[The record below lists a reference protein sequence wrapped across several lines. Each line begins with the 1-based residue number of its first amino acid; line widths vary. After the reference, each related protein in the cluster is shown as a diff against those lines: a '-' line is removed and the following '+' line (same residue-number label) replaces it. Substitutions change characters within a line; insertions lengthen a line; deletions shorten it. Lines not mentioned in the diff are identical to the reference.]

1 MLNAMRGNR
10 KFLTIVLWIVILAF
24 LSTIFVVWGLGPNET
39 EGNFAVKIDGK
50 SLPYAEYRNFYD
62 SSIATLK
69 ESYGPL
75 FEQFAEENNID
86 EVIQNDFIN
95 RYLLIEE
102 AKRIGVIAS
111 DDEVISFV
119 ASIPNFQTGGVF
131 DPVMYQEILAS
142 NRMSP
147 TMFEESVRDDLYL
160 SKIRDLIS
168 TAGLVV
174 TDQEIDLEHKART
187 TTRNIS
193 YAMIPTSKFFPDNI
207 SDENLKI
214 FLDSNQDNYRTE
226 KEIKVKYAIFKKDD
240 FNVGDI
246 KIEDKDVEERYA
258 KNIEKYTTGDK
269 VTTLDKVKKEIT
281 SELRKEQLDSVY
293 RAYILEQFKEI
304 LSAGNITAF
313 SKTEKGKGLVTYKT
327 GFFNQNTIP
336 LKLANLMNINR
347 LFKLSKS
354 DTSQLIQD
362 GDFIYLFEIEDA
374 KESVIPAFDTI
385 KKTVLTDY
393 KKSVAGAIA
402 LEGVSK
408 SMVDKDI
415 NAIAKQYNVR
425 VNKYNGFNAETN
437 LNAVD
442 NVTLMRSILTLDG
455 GVMIDKPYLV
465 NDYVVV
471 TRVDK
476 KNLSNAKMTEDE
488 KEEIVGYIRSVKA
501 PEALITYVE
510 SLREGKDIIF
520 SDIVMGINNTHNH

>member
-50 SLPYAEYRNFYD
+50 SLPYTEYRNFHD
-62 SSIATLK
+62 SSIATLR

-75 FEQFAEENNID
+75 FEQFAAENDID
-86 EVIQNDFIN
+86 KMIQNDYID

-102 AKRIGVIAS
+102 AKRMGVIAS
-111 DDEVISFV
+111 DEEVISFV
-119 ASIPNFQTGGVF
+119 ASIPSFHTNGVF
-131 DPVMYQEILAS
+131 DPILYQDILAS

-174 TDQEIDLEHKART
+174 TEQEIDLEHKART

-193 YAMIPTSKFFPDNI
+193 YAIIPTAKFFPDNV
-207 SDENLKI
+207 SDENLKT

-226 KEIKVKYAIFKKDD
+226 KEIKVKYVIFNKDD
-240 FNVGDI
+240 FNIDNI
-246 KIEDKDVEERYA
+246 TIQDKDVDERYA
-258 KNIEKYTTGDK
+258 KNIAKYTVGDT
-269 VTTLDKVKKEIT
+269 VVTLDKVKKEIVA
-281 SELRKEQLDSVY
+281 ELRKEQLDSLY
-293 RAYILEQFKEI
+293 RTYILDQFKEI

-313 SKTEKGKGLVTYKT
+313 SKTEKGKGLKSYKT
-327 GFFNQNTIP
+327 GFFDQNTIP
-336 LKLANLMNINR
+336 PRLANLMNINR

-362 GDFIYLFEIEDA
+362 GDYIYLFEIEDV
-374 KESVIPAFDTI
+374 KESIVPAFDTI
-385 KKTVLTDY
+385 KKNVLTDY
-393 KKSVAGAIA
+393 KKNLAGGIA
-402 LEGVSK
+402 LENVSK
-408 SMVDKDI
+408 YMVDKDI
-415 NAIAKQYNVR
+415 SAIAKQYNVR

-442 NVTLMRSILTLDG
+442 NVTLMRNILTSDG
-455 GVMIDKPYLV
+455 GVMIDQPYLV

-471 TRVDK
+471 ARVDK
-476 KNLSNAKMTEDE
+476 KNLSSAKMTEDE
-488 KEEIVGYIRSVKA
+488 KEEIIGYIRSVKA
-501 PEALITYVE
+501 PEALITYIE
-510 SLREGKDIIF
+510 ALREGKDIIL
-520 SDIVMGINNTHNH
+520 SDMVMGVGGTHTH